1 MCRTKIDK
9 SWRCYNLL
17 QLVAN
22 KNVSTLFLAATKYW
36 YDPKY
41 GLPES
46 YENMCVD
53 HREQLEHIMVT
64 SFMSGDEAKRWEVV
78 ARIL

>member
-1 MCRTKIDK
+1 M
-9 SWRCYNLL
+9 L

-22 KNVSTLFLAATKYW
+22 KNVSVLFLAATKNW

-46 YENMCVD
+46 YEKMCLD
-53 HREQLEHIMVT
+53 HREQLEHVMVT

-78 ARIL
+78 ARIIE